1 LLLLL
6 HEDSNR
12 APVQHLINTP
22 KHQTNTKQN
31 QQTNTKSK
39 QQEYLTVP
47 CADVV
52 PALWHVLA
60 AHSAAE
66 PQPRVIVFFST
77 ARAAQFHADLMRAA
91 GLHVRFFGFF

>member
-1 LLLLL
+1 MFGFLLLLQ
-6 HEDSNR
+6 EDSNR
-12 APVQHLINTP
+12 APARHLINTP
-22 KHQTNTKQN
+22 QHTNTN
-31 QQTNTKSK
+31 QTKTK
-39 QQEYLTVP
+39 QEYLTVP

-91 GLHVRFFGFF
+91 GLHVRFCGFGGG